1 MEIMLVMNGWRYSDV
16 GQFHGAAL
24 VWHIRYAGFLK
35 LIVIFLS
42 QFSPEHNEH
51 MFIFVFFPKSDERH
65 KFELFYRRVTILRD
79 GFQTDYH
86 WEGRQNDVT
95 ARFVDHFGG
104 SIQLSTQNN
113 IKLERLSLIVR

>member
-1 MEIMLVMNGWRYSDV
+1 M
-16 GQFHGAAL
+16 
-24 VWHIRYAGFLK
+24 WHIRYAGFLK

-79 GFQTDYH
+79 GFQTDYY
-86 WEGRQNDVT
+86 EKDVKMT
-95 ARFVDHFGG
+95 
-104 SIQLSTQNN
+104 SQLGLWIILVAAFN
-113 IKLERLSLIVR
+113 